1 MAFDRAAAKAAGYSD
16 AEIDA
21 FLQANPQAAKDTPP
35 APATADTAPP
45 PPSTQIPEIDRTA
58 STMGTVGLGVGAIAD
73 VAKDVVAPAAT
84 AYGAYKVGQ
93 VANAAINKMSG
104 AVAPTSAPVGSPG
117 NPIGGPVA
125 PQAVPVAQ
133 AAPAAAPAEQS
144 MMSRASQLA
153 NRYAPALRAGMATA
167 GRMAGPAGMAYG
179 VYESA
184 PQLAAA
190 GGQLNTGRAQ
200 QSMRQA
206 QQAPLNMPTPAPL
219 TATEAKNLL
228 DSGDERTINIYGGRA
243 KLMSIIQPNAIN
255 SGYTKELARL
265 SRG

>member
-1 MAFDRAAAKAAGYSD
+1 MAFDRAAAKEAGYSD

-21 FLQANPQAAKDTPP
+21 YLQANPAAAKDTPP
-35 APATADTAPP
+35 APATADTPP
-45 PPSTQIPEIDRTA
+45 PPSTVVPEIDRTA
-58 STMGTVGLGVGAIAD
+58 STLGTAGLGVGAIAD
-73 VAKDVVAPAAT
+73 VAKDIVAPAAT

-104 AVAPTSAPVGSPG
+104 PVAPTSAPVGSPG
-117 NPIGGPVA
+117 NPIGGPVVPQSAA
-125 PQAVPVAQ
+125 PM
-133 AAPAAAPAEQS
+133 APAAAPAQQS

-153 NRYAPALRAGMATA
+153 NRYAPVLRAGATTA

-184 PQLAAA
+184 PELAAA
-190 GGQLNTGRAQ
+190 GGRLNTGQAQ
-200 QSMRQA
+200 TAMRQA
-206 QQAPLNMPTPAPL
+206 RQAPMNMPTPAPL

-255 SGYTKELARL
+255 SGYTQELARL